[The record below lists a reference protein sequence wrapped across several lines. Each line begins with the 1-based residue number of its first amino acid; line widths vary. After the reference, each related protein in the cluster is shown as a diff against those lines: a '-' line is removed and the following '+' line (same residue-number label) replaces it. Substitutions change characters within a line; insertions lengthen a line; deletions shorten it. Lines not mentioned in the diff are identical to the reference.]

1 VRVERF
7 SLALARPLDTAR
19 GSIETREGA
28 LVRVRVDGAPGV
40 GETTPLPGW
49 TEPLDEA
56 LAALDGATPATPLDG
71 LPPAARH
78 GLATAR
84 LDAAARAAGESLA
97 ARLADRPPASSDGSL
112 RSPSPVSRADSTSRP
127 APADR
132 VPVNATVGDAPPE
145 RTAARAREAVADGF
159 DCLKVKVG
167 ARSVAADAE
176 RLRAVRDAVP
186 DATLRAD
193 ANGAWD
199 EAGAREALSAFA
211 PLDLAYVEQPLPA
224 ADLDGHRRLRED
236 AEVPVALDESLAE
249 HGVDRALAANAAD
262 VLVLKPMALGGP
274 DRAVAAARRA
284 RAAGVDAVVTT
295 TIDAVVAR
303 TAAVHAAAALPTV
316 PACGLATAD
325 LLAEDLAPDPAPV
338 VDGSVRVPEGPGLA
352 GAAFDEVG

>member
-1 VRVERF
+1 VRVTRF
-7 SLALARPLDTAR
+7 SLALGQPLDTAR
-19 GSIETREGA
+19 GRIEAREGA
-28 LVRVRVDGAPGV
+28 LVRVRVDGEPGV
-40 GETTPLPGW
+40 GETTPLSGW

-56 LAALDGATPATPLDG
+56 LTALDGATAATALDG

-84 LDAAARAAGESLA
+84 LDAAARGDGESLA
-97 ARLADRPPASSDGSL
+97 ARLADG
-112 RSPSPVSRADSTSRP
+112 V
-127 APADR
+127 PADR
-132 VPVNATVGDAPPE
+132 VPVNATLGDAPPK
-145 RTAARAREAVADGF
+145 RTAARAREATAEGLN
-159 DCLKVKVG
+159 CLKVKVG
-167 ARSVAADAE
+167 ARSVAADTE

-199 EAGAREALSAFA
+199 EARAREALDAFA

-224 ADLDGHRRLRED
+224 AALDGHRRLRE
-236 AEVPVALDESLAE
+236 ATSVPVALDESLAE
-249 HGVDRALAANAAD
+249 HGVDRALAADAAD

-284 RAAGVDAVVTT
+284 REAGVDAVVTT

-316 PACGLATAD
+316 PACGLATAGM
-325 LLAEDLAPDPAPV
+325 LAEDLYPDPAPV
-338 VDGSVRVPEGPGLA
+338 VDGSVQVPVAPGLA
-352 GAAFDEVG
+352 GTAFDDDPG